1 MRNKTKPQI
10 PRNNMSELLI
20 PTVGPNKL
28 IPSSPKRAITKS
40 EQDSNIRPFG
50 CTFYLEDTRA
60 RTKYVALEVG
70 ENVDFHIKT
79 EQADI
84 DFYMQSDDKNK
95 LSSILIGCMADGK
108 EQALATTFPHMQ
120 RITSLWCLKYKR
132 PVNIFSIEIYDNN
145 NKAKWLMPAV
155 TPFNSPLVGR
165 PTVTLWYTA
174 LTSLVAVFKEG
185 MNSTIFSH
193 KFLSYFK
200 ILEAYPSQGPFK
212 IINNYCKTKSI
223 EVPRESRVLSEELLK
238 GAFDKTYHA
247 KYVGNK
253 YTRIRDDLKDYRNA
267 IAHPFISDTFID
279 LDTIEVQAEL
289 AAISNMLERMAIEI
303 LEEEIGL
310 LSKVSPDNIY
320 KQLAESY
327 IYGK

>member
-1 MRNKTKPQI
+1 MHKNQ
-10 PRNNMSELLI
+10 MSELLI

-28 IPSSPKRAITKS
+28 IPGAPEKIISVS
-40 EQDSNIRPFG
+40 EQDHSIRPFG

-70 ENVDFHIKT
+70 EDCDFHLKT
-79 EQADI
+79 EHSDI
-84 DFYMQSDDKNK
+84 NFYFQSDDKNK
-95 LSSILIGCMADGK
+95 LCSVLVGCMANGK

-132 PVNIFSIEIYDNN
+132 PANIYSIEIFDKN
-145 NKAKWLMPAV
+145 NKAKWLI
-155 TPFNSPLVGR
+155 
-165 PTVTLWYTA
+165 PTVTPSITPLVDRPVVTLWNTA

-212 IINNYCKTKSI
+212 EINNYCKEKNI
-223 EVPRESRVLSEELLK
+223 EIPRESKVLFKEILK
-238 GAFDKTYHA
+238 GAYDNKYHA
-247 KYVGNK
+247 RYVGKK
-253 YTRIRDDLKDYRNA
+253 YTQIRDELKDYRNA
-267 IAHPFISDTFID
+267 VAHPFISDVFTD
-279 LDTIEVQAEL
+279 LDTLEVQAEL
-289 AAISNMLERMAIEI
+289 AAISNMLERMAVEV

-320 KQLAESY
+320 KQIAESY
-327 IYGK
+327 TYA

>member
-1 MRNKTKPQI
+1 
-10 PRNNMSELLI
+10 MSELLI

-28 IPSSPKRAITKS
+28 IPASPDKIISVS
-40 EQDSNIRPFG
+40 EQDHSIRPFG

-70 ENVDFHIKT
+70 DDSDFHIKM
-79 EQADI
+79 EPSDI
-84 DFYMQSDDKNK
+84 NFYIQSDDKNK
-95 LSSILIGCMADGK
+95 LSSVLAGCMTNGK
-108 EQALATTFPHMQ
+108 EQALITTFPHMQ

-132 PVNIFSIEIYDNN
+132 PANIYSIEIFDKN

-155 TPFNSPLVGR
+155 TPSITPLADKPV
-165 PTVTLWYTA
+165 VTLWNTA

-200 ILEAYPSQGPFK
+200 ILGAYPSQGPFK
-212 IINNYCKTKSI
+212 EINNYCRENNI
-223 EVPRESRVLSEELLK
+223 EIPRESKVLTEEILK
-238 GAFDKTYHA
+238 GTYDKKYHA
-247 KYVGNK
+247 RYVGKK
-253 YTRIRDDLKDYRNA
+253 YTKIRDELKNYRNTV
-267 IAHPFISDTFID
+267 AHPFISDAFSD
-279 LDTIEVQAEL
+279 LDTLEVQAEL
-289 AAISNMLERMAIEI
+289 AATSSMLERMAIEV

-320 KQLAESY
+320 KQIAESY
-327 IYGK
+327 TCA